1 MPYLKFEFSKEIE
14 KNKVTD
20 LLEFTKHKFSEI
32 MCTGKDHIA
41 ISVSQL
47 RSYSLLLGRAK
58 KDEQICLM
66 NFDIRS
72 GRTQA
77 QKREIVSVLM
87 DYINKNIGIKT
98 SNQYLTYTEHPG
110 EDFNLTE
117 KCLGN
122 WKEGDDPLNE

>member
-20 LLEFTKHKFSEI
+20 LLEFTKNKFSEI

-47 RSYSLLLGRAK
+47 SNYSLLLGRAK

-66 NFDIRS
+66 KFEIRG
-72 GRTQA
+72 GRTKA
-77 QKREIVSVLM
+77 QKRAIVAVLM
-87 DYINKNIGIKT
+87 EYINKNIGIKT
-98 SNQYLTYTEHPG
+98 CNQYLTYTEHSG
-110 EDFNLTE
+110 EDFNLYE
-117 KCLGN
+117 KSLGD
-122 WKEGDDPLNE
+122 WREGDDPLNE